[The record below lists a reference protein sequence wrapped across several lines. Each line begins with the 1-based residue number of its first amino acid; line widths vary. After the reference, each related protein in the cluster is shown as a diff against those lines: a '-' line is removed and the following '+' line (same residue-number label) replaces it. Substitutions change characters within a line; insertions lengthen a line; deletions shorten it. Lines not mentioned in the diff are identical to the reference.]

1 MKWINNRNLIE
12 SFLYDV
18 NDYISFKILKERMI
32 ANDEGTCFAQL
43 INEYGYYKYLLTW
56 HVDGKYIGDYV
67 KPFEPTAENIQIF
80 NEGCKILAERLEIYI
95 ETNDPINVPMHP
107 PAFGKLTHFPSSQ
120 N

>member
-18 NDYISFKILKERMI
+18 NDYVSFRILKERMI

-67 KPFEPTAENIQIF
+67 KVFEPTEENIKIF
-80 NEGCKILAERLEIYI
+80 NEGCRILAERLEIFI
-95 ETNDPINVPMHP
+95 ATNDAAKVPINP
-107 PAFGKLTHFPSSQ
+107 PAFGVLTHYKK
-120 N
+120 

>member
-18 NDYISFKILKERMI
+18 NDYVSFRILKERMI

-67 KPFEPTAENIQIF
+67 KVFEPTEENIKIF
-80 NEGCKILAERLEIYI
+80 NEGCRILAERLEIFI
-95 ETNDPINVPMHP
+95 ATNDAAKVPINP
-107 PAFGKLTHFPSSQ
+107 PAFGVLTYFKQ
-120 N
+120 

>member
-18 NDYISFKILKERMI
+18 NDYVSFRILKERMI

-56 HVDGKYIGDYV
+56 HVEGKYIGDYV
-67 KPFEPTAENIQIF
+67 KVFEPTEENVKIF
-80 NEGCKILAERLEIYI
+80 NEGCRILAERLEIFI
-95 ETNDPINVPMHP
+95 ATNDAAKVPINP
-107 PAFGKLTHFPSSQ
+107 PAFGVLTHYKK
-120 N
+120 

>member
-18 NDYISFKILKERMI
+18 NDYVSFRILKERMI
-32 ANDEGTCFAQL
+32 ANEEGTCFAQL

-67 KPFEPTAENIQIF
+67 KVFEPTEENVKIF
-80 NEGCKILAERLEIYI
+80 NEGCRILAERLEIFI
-95 ETNDPINVPMHP
+95 ATNDAAKVPINP
-107 PAFGKLTHFPSSQ
+107 PAFGVLTYFKQ
-120 N
+120 

>member
-18 NDYISFKILKERMI
+18 NDYVSFRILKERMI

-56 HVDGKYIGDYV
+56 HVDGKYVGDYV
-67 KPFEPTAENIQIF
+67 KVFEPTEENIKIF
-80 NEGCKILAERLEIYI
+80 NEGCRILAERLEIFI
-95 ETNDPINVPMHP
+95 ATNDAAKVPINP
-107 PAFGKLTHFPSSQ
+107 PAFGVLTYFKQ
-120 N
+120 

>member
-18 NDYISFKILKERMI
+18 NDYVSFRILKERMI
-32 ANDEGTCFAQL
+32 ANEEGTCFAQL

-67 KPFEPTAENIQIF
+67 KVFEPTEENVKIF
-80 NEGCKILAERLEIYI
+80 NEGCRILAERLEIFI
-95 ETNDPINVPMHP
+95 ATNDAAKVPINP
-107 PAFGKLTHFPSSQ
+107 PAFGVLTHYKK
-120 N
+120 

>member
-18 NDYISFKILKERMI
+18 NDYVSFRILKERMI

-56 HVDGKYIGDYV
+56 HINNKYIGD
-67 KPFEPTAENIQIF
+67 
-80 NEGCKILAERLEIYI
+80 
-95 ETNDPINVPMHP
+95 
-107 PAFGKLTHFPSSQ
+107 
-120 N
+120 

>member
-18 NDYISFKILKERMI
+18 NDYVSFRILKERMI

-67 KPFEPTAENIQIF
+67 IVFEPTEENVKIF
-80 NEGCKILAERLEIYI
+80 NEGCRILAERLEIFI
-95 ETNDPINVPMHP
+95 ATNDAAKVPINP
-107 PAFGKLTHFPSSQ
+107 PAFGVLTHYKK
-120 N
+120 

>member
-18 NDYISFKILKERMI
+18 NDYVSFRILKERMI

-67 KPFEPTAENIQIF
+67 KVFEPTEENVKIF
-80 NEGCKILAERLEIYI
+80 NEGCRILAERLEIFI
-95 ETNDPINVPMHP
+95 ATNDAAKVPINP
-107 PAFGKLTHFPSSQ
+107 PAFGVLTHYKK
-120 N
+120 